1 MAKGTR
7 NIAAAAGM
15 AGFLMMAGT
24 SEAADHEAAPTI
36 VLHVTNKAGVSGA
49 DFAAAQAE
57 TYRVFD
63 AIGVRTVW
71 RDAAAESDR
80 ESSALHLS
88 IALLSP
94 EIVRRRASEG
104 IGDDV
109 LGTASKAAG
118 WAYIL
123 CERIT
128 ALAARTRM
136 DARTLLGRVIAH
148 EIGHLVLP
156 EVGHGNHGIMADG
169 IDRSP
174 SGTFQLTFTPR
185 ESRAIHGMLRS
196 RASRSE
202 GIADR

>member
-15 AGFLMMAGT
+15 AGFLMMAGA
-24 SEAADHEAAPTI
+24 SEAADHEAVII
-36 VLHVTNKAGVSGA
+36 VLHVTNRAGITSA
-49 DFAAAQAE
+49 DLAEAQAE
-57 TYRVFD
+57 AGRVFD
-63 AIGVRTVW
+63 AIGIRTVW
-71 RDAAAESDR
+71 RDAAAESEDR

-94 EIVRRRASEG
+94 EMVRRRASEG

-128 ALAARTRM
+128 VLAARTRM

-156 EVGHGNHGIMADG
+156 EVGHGNHGIMAAG